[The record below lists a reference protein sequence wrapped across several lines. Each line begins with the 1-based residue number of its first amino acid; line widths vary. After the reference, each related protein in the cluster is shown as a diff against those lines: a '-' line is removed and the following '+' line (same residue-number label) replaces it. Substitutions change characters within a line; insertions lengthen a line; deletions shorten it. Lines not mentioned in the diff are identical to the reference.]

1 MIPNRRD
8 CLNLMDKYMVPIGIR
23 RHCQIVNKIAVLLAK
38 RLRAAGIDIDVD
50 LVDAASM
57 LHDLMRVINFDTFE
71 GAKREEQTVWEKM
84 KERYG
89 HMDHSE
95 AAYEVLKDIYPK
107 VAGVIIKHGVTS
119 VIKGEPKAWEEKVLA
134 YADRRVMHTKIV
146 SVDERY
152 EDIQLRHA
160 DFYEKTGLDAGLEKK
175 RILKI
180 EKEIFRNL
188 KFTPEGLAEEVIKM
202 KDDS

>member
-1 MIPNRRD
+1 MIPNRKD
-8 CLNLMDKYMVPIGIR
+8 CLNLMDKYRVPVGIR
-23 RHCQIVNKIAVLLAK
+23 KHCQVVNKIAVLLAK
-38 RLRAAGIDIDVD
+38 KLRAASIDVDVD

-71 GAKREEQTVWEKM
+71 GAKREEQVVWEEM
-84 KERYG
+84 KARYG
-89 HMDHSE
+89 YLDHAE
-95 AAYEVLKDIYPK
+95 ASYEVLKNIYPK
-107 VAGVIIKHGVTS
+107 VAEVIIKHGVTS
-119 VIKGEPKAWEEKVLA
+119 VIKGEPKNWEEKILA

-146 SVDERY
+146 SVDKRY

-180 EKEIFRNL
+180 EKDIFRNL
-188 KFTPEGLAEEVIKM
+188 KFKPEDLAEEVRKM